1 MKINE
6 FIINFEQNIQMLLSL
21 SNLFEHRTIFEIEK
35 IKNGIIDVLSTE
47 NIDSK
52 VKSKEVFDRLDELN
66 NLIEST
72 FNGIKNKV
80 KEYESVSNQK
90 IERTKNFFYNNL
102 RKFLK

>member
-1 MKINE
+1 LKINE
-6 FIINFEQNIQMLLSL
+6 FIISFEQNIQMLLSL
-21 SNLFEHRTIFEIEK
+21 SNLFEQRTIFEIEK
-35 IKNGIIDVLSTE
+35 IKNRIIDVLSTE

-66 NLIEST
+66 SLIEST

-80 KEYESVSNQK
+80 KEYESVSNLK